1 MKGGVWLLPANRLSW
16 ERHMTNPDPSAR
28 RLRTRVDLHGDRAAI
43 RLTGEVDLGT
53 APGLRR
59 TICACL
65 GQHHPYAL
73 DLHLAEVS
81 FCDCTGLNTLLW
93 ARLEA
98 ADAGAALFVRG
109 PLQRG
114 VARLLS
120 VTGTD
125 TVLGPVAAA

>member
-1 MKGGVWLLPANRLSW
+1 
-16 ERHMTNPDPSAR
+16 NPDPPAR
-28 RLRTRVDLHGDRAAI
+28 RLRTRTDLHGDRAAI

-59 TICACL
+59 AICACL
-65 GQHHPYAL
+65 GQHHPCSLAL
-73 DLHLAEVS
+73 ELAEVS

-98 ADAGAALFVRG
+98 ADAGAALVVRG
-109 PLQRG
+109 PLQHG

-125 TVLGPVAAA
+125 AVLGPLIAA

>member
-1 MKGGVWLLPANRLSW
+1 
-16 ERHMTNPDPSAR
+16 MTNPDPSAR
-28 RLRTRVDLHGDRAAI
+28 RLRTRVDLHGGRAAI

-59 TICACL
+59 AIGACL
-65 GQHHPYAL
+65 GQHHPCAL
-73 DLHLAEVS
+73 DLDFAEVS

-98 ADAGAALFVRG
+98 ADAGTALVVRG
-109 PLQRG
+109 PLQSG
-114 VARLLS
+114 VARLLA

-125 TVLGPVAAA
+125 RLLGALPAA